1 MKLSQLKKELPQ
13 ARTLHFQDCEIKG
26 VTCDS
31 QSASKGH
38 LFIAINGEARDGHQF
53 ALDAVR
59 NGAAAVVAE
68 RKLDLPESV
77 PQVIVEDTREAAAL
91 LAAKFHGYPSELLSL
106 VGVTGTNGK
115 TTTTWMLKSIIEAAG
130 KSPGLIGTI
139 HYESGGRCIPAKN
152 TTPSAIDTNRM
163 LREMYQAGQ
172 EYAVMEVSS
181 HSLIQR
187 RVHGLQFAGAVF
199 TNLTDNEHLDY
210 HKTFEAYR
218 EAKCMLFEGLSSA
231 CFAAINLEDPCCGHI
246 ASRTKARVVTYA
258 VTCKAD
264 VRAIVLNASMSGTR
278 FELHS
283 PQGSTEIAG
292 SFFGRYNISNA
303 AAAAT
308 AALQLGIGIES
319 VRTGLEQYEGTP
331 GRLEV
336 VDCGQSFSVLVD
348 YAHSPDALA
357 NVLTTLREVAARRII
372 LVFGCGGD
380 RDRGK
385 RPVMGGIAK
394 QHSDYFV
401 ITADNSRKERTD
413 DIIAEIEAGIGQ
425 CSYYDVQPDR
435 SAAIRL
441 AIASAKPGD
450 IVLLA
455 GKGHE
460 TYQILGDTII
470 PFDDREQARAAL
482 TQRQKVVA

>member
-1 MKLSQLKKELPQ
+1 
-13 ARTLHFQDCEIKG
+13 
-26 VTCDS
+26 
-31 QSASKGH
+31 
-38 LFIAINGEARDGHQF
+38 
-53 ALDAVR
+53 
-59 NGAAAVVAE
+59 
-68 RKLDLPESV
+68 
-77 PQVIVEDTREAAAL
+77 
-91 LAAKFHGYPSELLSL
+91 
-106 VGVTGTNGK
+106 
-115 TTTTWMLKSIIEAAG
+115 
-130 KSPGLIGTI
+130 
-139 HYESGGRCIPAKN
+139 
-152 TTPSAIDTNRM
+152 
-163 LREMYQAGQ
+163 MYQAGQ